1 MNYDKCQE
9 IDNVDGTYKEQMKSQ
24 MEYQLKTQKK
34 KGKEKC
40 STDMT
45 NKENKTN
52 EKSSSGDI
60 FGKETMTKSDF
71 KKGKARKAGA
81 SKGNGH
87 ESNKKSS
94 SKINKPSKKKSSV
107 LIDKAN
113 EITAATSE
121 RLSKKKKKKGNKSK
135 ESNDKISQ
143 SFVVKAVVLDNQLK
157 NDTSVEESKE
167 RIKNFRKS
175 DKNLV
180 GLTDFKRSKKLK
192 KKTLGKEKVKIRTK
206 KSEMN
211 SIIKFGEHG
220 KQEVNHKPKG
230 TLGSRKR
237 KISLNPWISEEGSM
251 VALSEQNNSWSLADH
266 LGITDN
272 SDYQFENEKK
282 KQKRSFEAGEEFI
295 VVDKILDESEN
306 ERINKSNEVN
316 NGSAPIRTAWETR
329 ESVLTKLETKN
340 TAQKNSKT
348 ENCDFVPTE
357 KSEKEKSKGDSY
369 DEAGSKTESKKTE
382 KVHVIKSSTVSRMD
396 NISHTSL
403 KIENE
408 KAAAKSSKT
417 DHHDVVPLEK
427 IEKIVSMKNLQK
439 QSGSDRESAKRNLNT
454 SSISR
459 NARAMEN
466 MENVPLSF
474 EKNKAGTKIFFTENC
489 DFDSLGKNEKVENS
503 EKRNQRKASRV
514 VVQKEIAI
522 KQKKS
527 RRQEDDLD
535 CKLH

>member
-1 MNYDKCQE
+1 MN
-9 IDNVDGTYKEQMKSQ
+9 
-24 MEYQLKTQKK
+24 
-34 KGKEKC
+34 
-40 STDMT
+40 
-45 NKENKTN
+45 
-52 EKSSSGDI
+52 
-60 FGKETMTKSDF
+60 
-71 KKGKARKAGA
+71 RK
-81 SKGNGH
+81 
-87 ESNKKSS
+87 
-94 SKINKPSKKKSSV
+94 
-107 LIDKAN
+107 L
-113 EITAATSE
+113 
-121 RLSKKKKKKGNKSK
+121 
-135 ESNDKISQ
+135 
-143 SFVVKAVVLDNQLK
+143 
-157 NDTSVEESKE
+157 
-167 RIKNFRKS
+167 
-175 DKNLV
+175 
-180 GLTDFKRSKKLK
+180 
-192 KKTLGKEKVKIRTK
+192 
-206 KSEMN
+206 
-211 SIIKFGEHG
+211 
-220 KQEVNHKPKG
+220 KG

-316 NGSAPIRTAWETR
+316 NGSAPIRTEWETR
-329 ESVLTKLETKN
+329 ESDLKKLETKN

-439 QSGSDRESAKRNLNT
+439 QSGSDRESGKRNLNT

-474 EKNKAGTKIFFTENC
+474 EKNKTGTKIFFTENC

>member
-60 FGKETMTKSDF
+60 FGEETMTKSDF

-157 NDTSVEESKE
+157 NDTSVEESKD

-180 GLTDFKRSKKLK
+180 
-192 KKTLGKEKVKIRTK
+192 V
-206 KSEMN
+206 
-211 SIIKFGEHG
+211 
-220 KQEVNHKPKG
+220 
-230 TLGSRKR
+230 
-237 KISLNPWISEEGSM
+237 SLI
-251 VALSEQNNSWSLADH
+251 
-266 LGITDN
+266 
-272 SDYQFENEKK
+272 
-282 KQKRSFEAGEEFI
+282 
-295 VVDKILDESEN
+295 
-306 ERINKSNEVN
+306 
-316 NGSAPIRTAWETR
+316 
-329 ESVLTKLETKN
+329 
-340 TAQKNSKT
+340 
-348 ENCDFVPTE
+348 
-357 KSEKEKSKGDSY
+357 SKGP
-369 DEAGSKTESKKTE
+369 
-382 KVHVIKSSTVSRMD
+382 KS
-396 NISHTSL
+396 
-403 KIENE
+403 
-408 KAAAKSSKT
+408 
-417 DHHDVVPLEK
+417 
-427 IEKIVSMKNLQK
+427 
-439 QSGSDRESAKRNLNT
+439 
-454 SSISR
+454 
-459 NARAMEN
+459 
-466 MENVPLSF
+466 
-474 EKNKAGTKIFFTENC
+474 
-489 DFDSLGKNEKVENS
+489 
-503 EKRNQRKASRV
+503 
-514 VVQKEIAI
+514 
-522 KQKKS
+522 
-527 RRQEDDLD
+527 
-535 CKLH
+535 